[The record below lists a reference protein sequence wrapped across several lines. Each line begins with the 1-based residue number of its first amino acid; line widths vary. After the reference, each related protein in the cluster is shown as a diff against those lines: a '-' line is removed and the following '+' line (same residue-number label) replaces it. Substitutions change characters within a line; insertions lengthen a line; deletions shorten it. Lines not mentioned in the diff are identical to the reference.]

1 MRGMAPPA
9 TPVSLSSASL
19 LPKLLISQVCAS
31 FPSHAEDFGAW
42 CIDLTEVL
50 VSHPQATFILRVRG
64 HSMMKAGVFDND
76 LLMEFRATVPRHRH
90 LAVAVAVVDD
100 DCTLERLYQLD
111 ERIKRQAANPTFPLS
126 RWAVCGDLI
135 QTATTTGFFQT

>member
-19 LPKLLISQVCAS
+19 LTKLLISQVCAS
-31 FPSHAEDFGAW
+31 FHSHAEDFGAW
-42 CIDLTEVL
+42 CIDLTEVP

-64 HSMMKAGVFDND
+64 HSMMKAGIFDND

-90 LAVAVAVVDD
+90 LVVAVVDD
-100 DCTLERLYQLD
+100 DCTLKRLYQLG

-135 QTATTTGFFQT
+135 QTATTTGFFKPS

>member
-1 MRGMAPPA
+1 MRGMDPPA

-19 LPKLLISQVCAS
+19 LTKLLISQVCAS

-90 LAVAVAVVDD
+90 LVVAVVDD
-100 DCTLERLYQLD
+100 DCTLKRYYQLG

-135 QTATTTGFFQT
+135 

>member
-1 MRGMAPPA
+1 MRGMDPPA

-19 LPKLLISQVCAS
+19 LTKLLISQVCAS

-90 LAVAVAVVDD
+90 LVVAVVDD
-100 DCTLERLYQLD
+100 DCTLKRYYQLG

>member
-19 LPKLLISQVCAS
+19 LTKLLISQVCAS
-31 FPSHAEDFGAW
+31 FPSHAEDLGAW

-90 LAVAVAVVDD
+90 RHRHLVAAVVDD
-100 DCTLERLYQLD
+100 DCTLERLYQLGG
-111 ERIKRQAANPTFPLS
+111 RIKRQAANPTFPLS
-126 RWAVCGDLI
+126 RRAVCGDLI
-135 QTATTTGFFQT
+135 

>member
-19 LPKLLISQVCAS
+19 LTKLLISQVCAS

-50 VSHPQATFILRVRG
+50 VSHPQATFTLRVRG

-90 LAVAVAVVDD
+90 LVVAVVDD
-100 DCTLERLYQLD
+100 DCTLKRLYQLG

-135 QTATTTGFFQT
+135 QTATTTGFFKPS

>member
-19 LPKLLISQVCAS
+19 LTKLLISQVCAS

-50 VSHPQATFILRVRG
+50 VSHPQATFILRVRC

-90 LAVAVAVVDD
+90 LVVAVVDD
-100 DCTLERLYQLD
+100 DCTLKRLYQLG

>member
-1 MRGMAPPA
+1 MRGMALPA

-19 LPKLLISQVCAS
+19 LTKLLISQVCAI
-31 FPSHAEDFGAW
+31 FPSHAEDLGAW

-50 VSHPQATFILRVRG
+50 ISHPQATFTLRVRG

-76 LLMEFRATVPRHRH
+76 LLMEYRATVPRHRH
-90 LAVAVAVVDD
+90 LVVAVVDD
-100 DCTLERLYQLD
+100 DCTLKRLYQLG

-126 RWAVCGDLI
+126 RWAFCGDLI